1 MVDLQLIIQ
10 YDMKVILYYAIYPW
24 NTMEITFEEIFNKKL
39 NYDEFQ
45 SWIIFGSF
53 LVVDE

>member
-1 MVDLQLIIQ
+1 VVDLQLEIQ
-10 YDMKVILYYAIYPW
+10 YDMKVILYYALYPW

-45 SWIIFGSF
+45 SWIHFGSF
-53 LVVDE
+53 LVVND